1 LPERCSLPD
10 LPYSILHFLEIDS
23 TSQYLREWGRQFP
36 ENGLVVWAD
45 YQTAGRGRMG
55 RVWHAERTEGLCFSM
70 LISPAHP
77 RSVMRIPLAAAV
89 VLYDTLVQQEASLKD
104 SLDLKWPNDVLLGHK
119 KVAGI
124 LTELDNGENG
134 SFVVLGVGLNCN
146 QEQFSP
152 SLPGA
157 TSLRIELGRAV
168 KRATLLEQFLRNWHQ
183 YFQSFFDWPAAG
195 VEVIADWK
203 TRSQFW
209 RNQPVQFVID
219 SKKMQARTRD
229 LAPSGALVVLLESG
243 EQREIIS
250 GEVEWIRV
258 KDGQ

>member
-1 LPERCSLPD
+1 
-10 LPYSILHFLEIDS
+10 
-23 TSQYLREWGRQFP
+23 
-36 ENGLVVWAD
+36 
-45 YQTAGRGRMG
+45 
-55 RVWHAERTEGLCFSM
+55 
-70 LISPAHP
+70 
-77 RSVMRIPLAAAV
+77 
-89 VLYDTLVQQEASLKD
+89 
-104 SLDLKWPNDVLLGHK
+104 
-119 KVAGI
+119 
-124 LTELDNGENG
+124 
-134 SFVVLGVGLNCN
+134 
-146 QEQFSP
+146 
-152 SLPGA
+152 
-157 TSLRIELGRAV
+157 
-168 KRATLLEQFLRNWHQ
+168 
-183 YFQSFFDWPAAG
+183 